1 MLHFILP
8 LMLHFHLNGWAE
20 VSYRKSDVIYLP
32 PFWSTIINK
41 SLSDN
46 MTQIYRLF
54 WMLYFCCCKFSY
66 FLLSAEKMRE
76 CLCVIFFWLNY
87 LSFLSSLLQINYFYF
102 KWRFLVLVWSVS
114 ADPVTVWICVYIILW
129 DSSLLPIV
137 IVTWICSNKCDTI
150 NIEIWSKIW

>member
-32 PFWSTIINK
+32 PFWCTIINK

-46 MTQIYRLF
+46 MMQIYRLF

-66 FLLSAEKMRE
+66 ILLSAEKMRE
-76 CLCVIFFWLNY
+76 CLCVIFLVKLFIFSFFSFVNKLFLFQMKISCSCLECLRWSRNSMNLCLHYFVRFVVTSDRHCHLN
-87 LSFLSSLLQINYFYF
+87 LQ
-102 KWRFLVLVWSVS
+102 
-114 ADPVTVWICVYIILW
+114 
-129 DSSLLPIV
+129 
-137 IVTWICSNKCDTI
+137 
-150 NIEIWSKIW
+150 